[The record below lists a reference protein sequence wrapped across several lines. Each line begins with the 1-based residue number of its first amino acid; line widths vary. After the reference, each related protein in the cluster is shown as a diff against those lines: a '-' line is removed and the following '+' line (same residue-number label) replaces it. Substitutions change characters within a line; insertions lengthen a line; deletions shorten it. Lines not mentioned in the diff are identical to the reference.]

1 MERKIT
7 IRRVGTIFPAL
18 CLVVIVLLSVI
29 IAWLSIAG
37 LPDSVLRKIEQ
48 QAEPYGITLHLDKVV
63 LAPTAGLA
71 AKALNVRVTLPSAD
85 GNIEIK
91 ARKTQFKFS
100 IYEMLQ
106 GNFLPDELHVLG
118 LEAALPIADSP
129 GKTIRLN
136 ESDTHLTLFNRGQG
150 LRITSTA
157 RVQGIGVKFNGAF
170 RLPEKSP
177 SAATGNDTPAE
188 DDVPARIDADEF
200 LRPVQPWLAK
210 IDRLITQ
217 QQWTEEQR
225 PWIDIKLRARNNR
238 QTAEI
243 KAEVPSFKRDELH
256 FHNASLGVRY
266 EDRALTI
273 DHLTFATK
281 SPRTEVSL
289 QGAYDFPERRLNFN
303 LRSTAAIAQIVEM
316 VDRSQKGNLL
326 SRIYPDA
333 SKSPS
338 VKLRGQIEFSED
350 YALNNIALR
359 GDILQRDIS
368 IGQTPVEA
376 FALSFMLSDGR
387 FNIDNLSLSLPDGQI
402 KMTALT
408 GKEQADAHLDAKIPT
423 DSLIQL
429 VKDISGEPIELP
441 QELALGGMLTLKA
454 DTLLGVKEFRA
465 GVTRLSDLI
474 PTLKKISSLDI
485 GLDSLRYGQIN
496 LTAPKLSL
504 TTAEIQH
511 PTISSDILNIEDIH
525 CSLTAESADNG
536 GNYSLSDAQFTFSV
550 DSLRADCNNPEK
562 TLKVTGAQADLSIG
576 EAVSENVS
584 VRNIACNIHH
594 LPEYNCGKPWAEM
607 LSKSDTEVSMQ
618 SILLQQRELASGLN
632 LSISHPMVHTAEF
645 LLKMNLCGEDVE
657 SSLKLNYA
665 ETEQNGNLDFE
676 FSESSLPLLAC
687 APFLQEFDALPE
699 DIELPEKLI
708 LAAKGSVNVNTGR
721 LSDTNLYLH
730 TPQLVRTPRTLV
742 VNREKKIPVELT
754 LKTNLNSNEQNELLY
769 RGNISLRHESGSFQ
783 ADLEGNLSRYCNI
796 SKGHNTIGVNV
807 VDALIDDE
815 DAHSIMR
822 DFRFD
827 KDSRVTISDIS
838 ARVEYDNGISVSS
851 FCKADIRNTDF
862 LIGAIQDITDDSGSI
877 TGEKLRTD
885 MGTNPYSRVFRASCD
900 VLVDVQMDKQNPDGT
915 PAPEKLQIVLNSPYL
930 DYDNRPWLRKRK
942 VSNGTRSSV
951 IKGDSIVFD
960 LDNNGIVLN
969 NLQGKAYPAYAFGMF
984 FAPLQD
990 FMKDIRLQYPVDVNT
1005 KRCEFPISRRSQVPI
1020 SGLIRA
1026 EAASGAAF
1034 DFLGTTIPLQ
1044 RFSGFVNLSDE
1055 YVFLDR
1061 MNARTWGGVLDGAIK
1076 IGISGESTSFDGQLT
1091 ARNLDLSLIGNA
1103 YKTKLSPA
1111 LCNANIRFQTPTS
1124 EVKDVRAYGS
1134 ATIRDGNLMELG
1146 IFQPVSSLIT
1156 DLPGQLA
1163 ALQRKVTGKNP
1174 TPAEEDKPGFI
1185 SRFLSAFTDTT
1196 DSAINKVD
1204 ESSRHI
1210 PFANHFMSYNIQNAS
1225 LNFDILNGYLYTRD
1239 MKASGYNLD
1248 IDMNLRLDLNTLD
1261 IRGNLWPQ
1269 ISSVPTLIIAPI
1281 TFLSDFLIDIVI
1293 YGNIEDI
1300 QWKFTLDR
1308 IMRKNGK
1315 KKKAS
1320 VTAAEEKPKR

>member
-18 CLVVIVLLSVI
+18 CLVVIVLLCVI
-29 IAWLSIAG
+29 IAWLSIVG

-48 QAEPYGITLHLDKVV
+48 QAEPYGVTLHLDKVK

-71 AKALNVRVTLPSAD
+71 AKALDARVALPSAD

-91 ARKTQFKFS
+91 ARKIQFTFS

-106 GNFLPDELHVLG
+106 GNFLPDDLHVLG
-118 LEAALPIADSP
+118 LEAALPISDSP
-129 GKTIRLN
+129 GKSIRLN

-150 LRITSTA
+150 LRITSSA
-157 RVQGIGVKFNGAF
+157 RVQGIGIKFNGAF
-170 RLPEKSP
+170 RLPEKSQ
-177 SAATGNDTPAE
+177 STATDNAASPEGASP
-188 DDVPARIDADEF
+188 VRIDADKF

-225 PWIDIKLRARNNR
+225 PWIDIKLRSGNNR
-238 QTAEI
+238 QRAEI
-243 KAEVPSFKRDELH
+243 KAEAPSFRHDELH
-256 FHNASLGVRY
+256 FHNASLSVRY

-338 VKLRGQIEFSED
+338 VKLRGQIEFSEN

-368 IGQTPVEA
+368 IGQTPVDS

-387 FNIDNLSLSLPDGQI
+387 FNIDNLSLSLPNGQI
-402 KMTALT
+402 KMSALT
-408 GKEQADAHLDAKIPT
+408 GRDQADAHLVAELPT
-423 DSLIQL
+423 DTLTQL
-429 VKDISGEPIELP
+429 ATDISGKPVELP
-441 QELALGGMLTLKA
+441 QHLTLGGMLTLKA
-454 DTLLGVKEFRA
+454 DALLGVKEFRP
-465 GVTRLSDLI
+465 GITRLSDLI
-474 PTLKKISSLDI
+474 PTLKEISNLDI
-485 GLDSLRYGQIN
+485 GLGSLRYGEIS
-496 LTAPKLSL
+496 LTEPKLKL
-504 TTAEIQH
+504 TTSAIQH
-511 PTISSDILNIEDIH
+511 PTLTSDILHIQDIH
-525 CSLTAESADNG
+525 CALSAEGADNG
-536 GNYSLSDAQFTFSV
+536 GNCSLKDTRLTVKIASLSA
-550 DSLRADCNNPEK
+550 DSSTPEK
-562 TLKVTGAQADLSIG
+562 TLKVSGANIDLSIG
-576 EAVSENVS
+576 EAVSKNVS
-584 VRNIACNIHH
+584 VRNIACNIHN
-594 LPEYNCGKPWAEM
+594 LPEYNCSKPWAEM

-618 SILLQQRELASGLN
+618 SILLHQRELASGLN
-632 LSISHPMVHTAEF
+632 LSISHPMMHTAEF
-645 LLKMNLCGEDVE
+645 LLKMNLCGEEVT
-657 SSLKLNYA
+657 SALKLNYA
-665 ETEQNGNLDFE
+665 ETEKNGNLDFE

-687 APFLQEFDALPE
+687 APLLQQFDALPE
-699 DIELPEKLI
+699 DIELPEQLV
-708 LAAKGSVNVNTGR
+708 LATKGSINVNTGR

-730 TPQLVRTPRTLV
+730 TPRLVRTPRTLV
-742 VNREKKIPVELT
+742 VNKGKKIPLNLT
-754 LKTNLNSNEQNELLY
+754 LKTTLNSNEQNEILY
-769 RGNISLRHESGSFQ
+769 RGDIAVLHETGSFL

-796 SKGHNTIGVNV
+796 SNGHNTIAVDV

-822 DFRFD
+822 DFRFG
-827 KDSRVTISDIS
+827 KDSRVTVSDIS
-838 ARVEYDNGISVSS
+838 ARVGYDNGISVSS

-862 LIGAIQDITDDSGSI
+862 LIGAIQDITDDSGNI

-900 VLVDVQMDKQNPDGT
+900 VLVNVQMDKKNPDGT
-915 PAPEKLQIVLNSPYL
+915 TAPEKLQIVLNSPYL
-930 DYDNRPWLRKRK
+930 DYDNRPWLKKQK
-942 VSNGTRSSV
+942 VSKGTRSS
-951 IKGDSIVFD
+951 IIRGDSIVFD

-969 NLQGKAYPAYAFGMF
+969 NLRGKAYPAYAFGMF
-984 FAPLQD
+984 FSPLQE
-990 FMKDIRLQYPVDVNT
+990 FMKDIRLQYPVEVNT
-1005 KRCEFPISRRSQVPI
+1005 KRCEFPISKRSQVPI

-1026 EAASGAAF
+1026 ESATGAAF

-1044 RFSGFVNLSDE
+1044 RFSGFINLSDE
-1055 YVFLDR
+1055 YVFLDK

-1091 ARNLDLSLIGNA
+1091 AQNLDLSLIGKA
-1103 YKTKLSPA
+1103 YNTTLSPA
-1111 LCNANIRFQTPTS
+1111 LCNADIRFQAPTS

-1146 IFQPVSSLIT
+1146 IFQPVGSLIS

-1163 ALQRKVTGKNP
+1163 ALQRRVTGQAP
-1174 TPAEEDKPGFI
+1174 TPAEEDKPGLI

-1196 DSAINKVD
+1196 DSAISKVD

-1261 IRGNLWPQ
+1261 IRGNLWPR

-1293 YGNIEDI
+1293 YGNVEDI

-1308 IMRKNGK
+1308 IMSKNGK
-1315 KKKAS
+1315 KKKPS